1 MIFCT
6 SQLIL
11 QKLHCNP
18 GGMIL
23 GVETCLQSFPEAEGK
38 DFFLHMMSLLMYVLL
53 FSFMLQMQHRCG
65 SVIILSCFHAFSFF
79 FFFLTWT
86 ARRIN
91 I

>member
-11 QKLHCNP
+11 QKLLCSL

-23 GVETCLQSFPEAEGK
+23 DVKTSLQSFPEAEGK
-38 DFFLHMMSLLMYVLL
+38 DFLLHIMSLLMYVLL
-53 FSFMLQMQHRCG
+53 FSLMLQMQHRCG
-65 SVIILSCFHAFSFF
+65 SVIILSCFHAF
-79 FFFLTWT
+79 FFLTWT